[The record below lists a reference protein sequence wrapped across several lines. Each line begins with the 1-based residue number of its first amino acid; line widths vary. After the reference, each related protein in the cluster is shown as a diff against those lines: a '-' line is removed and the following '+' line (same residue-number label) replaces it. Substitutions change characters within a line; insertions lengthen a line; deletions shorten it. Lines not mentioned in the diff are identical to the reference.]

1 MTNSQ
6 GDPASPPDL
15 GPILARH
22 GGKPHHLLQVLRDI
36 QEIYQC
42 IPPLAV
48 GQVAEALDVPLA
60 RVWGVIGFYAFLTS
74 EPWGRYRVLFSDN
87 ITDRMLGNIELLTAL
102 CEKLWVEKGRMS
114 EDGLVS
120 VDTTSCTG
128 LCDQGP
134 AILVNG
140 RAIPRVTPERLDR
153 IAELILTQT
162 PVQDWPAELFAT
174 EDNIRRK
181 DILLAHDLQPGDAL
195 RVAMAQVC
203 VPGSAV
209 EAAAN
214 ERSWREG
221 IPSVALCGP
230 LTTLDEIKRSNLR
243 GRGGAGFTTGM
254 KWEACRNAP
263 GQPRYVVCNAD
274 EGEPGTFKDRV
285 LLRSYAD
292 LVFEGMT
299 VCAYAIGAG
308 HGFLYLRG
316 EYRFLL
322 EPLNEVLARR
332 RRENLLGAG
341 ILGQTG
347 FDFDI
352 EIHLGAGA
360 YVCGE
365 ESALIESLEGK
376 RGVPRNRPPYPVTHG
391 YLQKPTTVN
400 NVETF
405 CAAALIAKH
414 GGDWYR
420 AVGTAK
426 SAGTKLLSVA
436 GDCAR
441 PGIYEYPFG
450 TTVRQVL
457 EDCGAT
463 DTLAVQISGPSGVCI
478 DASEF
483 DRRIAFEDLPT
494 AGAYVCGEESALIE
508 SLEGKRGVPRNRP
521 PYPVTHGYLHK
532 PTTVN
537 NVETFCAAALIAK
550 HGGDWYRAIGTA
562 KSAGTKLLSVAGDC
576 ARPGIYEYPFGT
588 SVRQVLEDCGAAE
601 TLAVQIS
608 GPSGVCI
615 DASEFDRRIAF
626 EDLPTAGAFT
636 VFDQSRDMFEV
647 ARNYTHF
654 FAHESCGFCTPC
666 RVGTALLKATMDKI
680 ADGRGTPHDLAEI
693 EKLDRVLH
701 QSAHCGLG
709 HTACNPTLDTLK
721 RFRSAYDRR
730 LKSLDFEPAFNLD
743 GALARARQMTG
754 REDAGAHLSTEASE

>member
-1 MTNSQ
+1 MTNPR
-6 GDPASPPDL
+6 GDPTPEPAL
-15 GPILARH
+15 TNILARH
-22 GGKPHHLLQVLRDI
+22 HGDPHRLLQVLREI
-36 QEIYQC
+36 QESQQC
-42 IPPLAV
+42 VSPQAATL
-48 GQVAEALDVPLA
+48 VAKSLGVPLA

-74 EPWGRYRVLFSDN
+74 APWGRYRVLFSDN
-87 ITDRMLGNIELLTAL
+87 ITDRMLGNVELLTAL

-140 RAIPRVTPERLDR
+140 RAIPNITPERLDR
-153 IAELILTQT
+153 IAELILAQT
-162 PVQDWPAELFAT
+162 PMEAWPDELFAI

-181 DILLAHDLQPGDAL
+181 DILLGHDLRPGDAL
-195 RVAMAQVC
+195 RNALSQVC
-203 VPGSAV
+203 VPGSAL

-221 IPSVALCGP
+221 IPSVALCAP
-230 LTTLDEIKRSNLR
+230 LSVLEEIKRSNLR

-254 KWEACRNAP
+254 KWEACRNAADKD
-263 GQPRYVVCNAD
+263 RFVVCNAD

-285 LLRSYAD
+285 LLASHAD

-299 VCAYAIGAG
+299 VCAFAIGARQ
-308 HGFLYLRG
+308 GFLYLRG

-322 EPLNEVLARR
+322 EPLNAVLARR
-332 RRENLLGAG
+332 RADGLLGRR
-341 ILGQTG
+341 ILGQDG

-414 GGDWYR
+414 GSDWYR
-420 AVGTAK
+420 AIGTVK

-450 TTVRQVL
+450 TPVRQVL
-457 EDCGAT
+457 EDCGAV
-463 DTLAVQISGPSGVCI
+463 DTLAVQISGPSGMCI
-478 DASEF
+478 DA
-483 DRRIAFEDLPT
+483 
-494 AGAYVCGEESALIE
+494 
-508 SLEGKRGVPRNRP
+508 
-521 PYPVTHGYLHK
+521 H
-532 PTTVN
+532 
-537 NVETFCAAALIAK
+537 
-550 HGGDWYRAIGTA
+550 
-562 KSAGTKLLSVAGDC
+562 
-576 ARPGIYEYPFGT
+576 
-588 SVRQVLEDCGAAE
+588 
-601 TLAVQIS
+601 
-608 GPSGVCI
+608 
-615 DASEFDRRIAF
+615 EFDRRIAF

-636 VFDQSRDMFEV
+636 VFDSSRDMFEV

-666 RVGTALLKATMDKI
+666 RVGTAMLKTTLDKI
-680 ADGRGTPHDLAEI
+680 AEGHGTLYDLAEI
-693 EKLDRVLH
+693 EKLDKVLH

-721 RFRSAYDRR
+721 RFRPMYERR
-730 LKSLDFEPAFNLD
+730 LKSLDFEPAFDLD
-743 GALARARQMTG
+743 GALATARQMTG
-754 REDAGAHLSTEASE
+754 RDDAGAHLFLESES

>member
-1 MTNSQ
+1 MTIPR
-6 GDPASPPDL
+6 G
-15 GPILARH
+15 GPTPETELTDILARH
-22 GGKPHHLLQVLRDI
+22 HGDPHRLLQVLREI
-36 QEIYQC
+36 QEAHQRISPQ
-42 IPPLAV
+42 AATH
-48 GQVAEALDVPLA
+48 VAKSLGVPLA

-74 EPWGRYRVLFSDN
+74 KPWGRYRVLFSDN
-87 ITDRMLGNIELLTAL
+87 ITDRMLGNKKLLIAL

-140 RAIPRVTPERLDR
+140 RAIPSVTPARLDR
-153 IAELILTQT
+153 VAELILAQT
-162 PVQDWPAELFAT
+162 PMEAWPAELFVI

-181 DILLAHDLQPGDAL
+181 DILLGHDLRPGDAL
-195 RVAMAQVC
+195 RAAIARVC

-221 IPSVALCGP
+221 IPSVALCAA
-230 LTTLDEIKRSNLR
+230 LSVLEEIKRSNLR

-263 GQPRYVVCNAD
+263 GKDRFVVCNAD

-285 LLRSYAD
+285 LLGAYAD

-299 VCAYAIGAG
+299 VCAYAIGAN
-308 HGFLYLRG
+308 HGFVYLRG

-322 EPLNEVLARR
+322 EPLNAVLGRR
-332 RRENLLGAG
+332 RADGLLGRR
-341 ILGQTG
+341 ILGQDG

-414 GGDWYR
+414 G
-420 AVGTAK
+420 
-426 SAGTKLLSVA
+426 S
-436 GDCAR
+436 
-441 PGIYEYPFG
+441 
-450 TTVRQVL
+450 
-457 EDCGAT
+457 
-463 DTLAVQISGPSGVCI
+463 
-478 DASEF
+478 
-483 DRRIAFEDLPT
+483 
-494 AGAYVCGEESALIE
+494 
-508 SLEGKRGVPRNRP
+508 N
-521 PYPVTHGYLHK
+521 
-532 PTTVN
+532 
-537 NVETFCAAALIAK
+537 
-550 HGGDWYRAIGTA
+550 WYRAIGTA

-588 SVRQVLEDCGAAE
+588 QICQVLEDCGAE
-601 TLAVQIS
+601 NTLAVQIS

-636 VFDQSRDMFEV
+636 VFDSSRDMFEV
-647 ARNYTHF
+647 ARNYAHF

-666 RVGTALLKATMDKI
+666 RVGTALLKSTLDKI
-680 ADGRGTPHDLAEI
+680 AEGHGTLYDLAEI
-693 EKLDRVLH
+693 EKLDKVLH

-721 RFRSAYDRR
+721 RFRPMYERR
-730 LKSLDFEPAFNLD
+730 LKSLEFEPAFDLD
-743 GALARARQMTG
+743 GALAKARQMTG
-754 REDAGAHLSTEASE
+754 RDDAGAHLSLESES

>member
-1 MTNSQ
+1 MKTRPQ
-6 GDPASPPDL
+6 EDPAPEPEL
-15 GPILARH
+15 REILARH
-22 GGKPHHLLQVLRDI
+22 AGKPHQLLQALREI
-36 QEIYQC
+36 QETFQRIS
-42 IPPLAV
+42 PPAETRLA
-48 GQVAEALDVPLA
+48 AALGVPLA
-60 RVWGVIGFYAFLTS
+60 RVRGVIGFYAFLT
-74 EPWGRYRVLFSDN
+74 EKPWGRYRVLFSDN
-87 ITDRMLGNIELLTAL
+87 ITDRIQGNLDLLASL
-102 CEKLWVEKGRMS
+102 CEKLWVEKGRLS

-134 AILVNG
+134 ALLVNG
-140 RAIPRVTPERLDR
+140 RAIPRLTTQRLAR
-153 IAELILTQT
+153 IADLILAQAPLET
-162 PVQDWPAELFAT
+162 WPAELFAI

-181 DILLAHDLQPGDAL
+181 DLLLAHGLVPGDAL
-195 RVAMAQVC
+195 RAALAR
-203 VPGSAV
+203 GAESAA
-209 EAAAN
+209 ELAAN
-214 ERSWREG
+214 ARSWREG
-221 IPSVALCGP
+221 HGGGPSGP
-230 LTTLDEIKRSNLR
+230 AATLEEIKRANLR
-243 GRGGAGFTTGM
+243 GRGGAGFTTGL

-263 GQPRYVVCNAD
+263 GRERYVVCNAD

-285 LLRSYAD
+285 LLASYAD

-299 VCAYAIGAG
+299 VCAYAIGASG
-308 HGFLYLRG
+308 GQTHGFLYLRG

-332 RRENLLGAG
+332 RQANLLGTA
-341 ILGQTG
+341 ILGQAG

-420 AVGTAK
+420 AVGTPK

-450 TTVRQVL
+450 TTVRRVL
-457 EDCGAT
+457 EDCGAVN
-463 DTLAVQISGPSGVCI
+463 TLAVQISGPSGVCI
-478 DASEF
+478 D
-483 DRRIAFEDLPT
+483 T
-494 AGAYVCGEESALIE
+494 
-508 SLEGKRGVPRNRP
+508 
-521 PYPVTHGYLHK
+521 
-532 PTTVN
+532 
-537 NVETFCAAALIAK
+537 
-550 HGGDWYRAIGTA
+550 
-562 KSAGTKLLSVAGDC
+562 
-576 ARPGIYEYPFGT
+576 
-588 SVRQVLEDCGAAE
+588 
-601 TLAVQIS
+601 
-608 GPSGVCI
+608 
-615 DASEFDRRIAF
+615 SEFDRRIAF

-636 VFDQSRDMFEV
+636 VFDGRRDMFEV

-666 RVGTALLKATMDKI
+666 RVGTTMLKATMDKI
-680 ADGRGTPHDLAEI
+680 ADGHGTPYDLAEI

-701 QSAHCGLG
+701 MSAHCGLG

-721 RFRSAYDRR
+721 RFRPMYERR
-730 LKSLDFEPAFNLD
+730 LKSLDFEPAFDLD

-754 REDAGAHLSTEASE
+754 RDDAGAHLSMESEP